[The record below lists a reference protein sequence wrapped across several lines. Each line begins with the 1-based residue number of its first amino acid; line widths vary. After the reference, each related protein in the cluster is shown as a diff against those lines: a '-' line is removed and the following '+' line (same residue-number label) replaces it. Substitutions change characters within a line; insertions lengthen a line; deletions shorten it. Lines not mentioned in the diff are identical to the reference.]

1 LFKQQN
7 DTGNEESQM
16 KKLFFTLML
25 TLILASGAFAVAP
38 DFTGA
43 WTITRQSPM
52 GEHSDAMTIVQ
63 KGESLTV
70 TIQSPRGDQIYTGS
84 CKDAAVSWSGK
95 RRRPDGVETT
105 VTYSGKLEGETLKGT
120 VQLGD
125 RGTFGWSA
133 VRVKPAAT

>member
-1 LFKQQN
+1 
-7 DTGNEESQM
+7 M
-16 KKLFFTLML
+16 KKVFFTLL
-25 TLILASGAFAVAP
+25 LALILANGAFAVAP
-38 DFTGA
+38 DFSGS

-63 KGESLTV
+63 KGENLTV
-70 TIQSPRGDQIYTGS
+70 TIQSPRGPQTYAGI

-105 VTYSGKLEGETLKGT
+105 VTYTGKLESETLKGT

-125 RGTFGWSA
+125 RGTFAWSA
-133 VRVKPAAT
+133 VRVKPAAK